1 MGARTRR
8 FASLPSSSNTTKAAG
23 IAALCAVMLLAGCGG
38 SAGIASDSSTPVIR
52 GDVFFYSKGGVEV
65 SPDVA
70 EPTKDE
76 QGVTVERQQ
85 GVTVAPEEDG
95 GDVEI
100 IAKKDAW
107 FWGTE
112 PGEPLDQGSADL
124 KSVTFNSGANDVTGT
139 MPVQIASAETALT
152 ENLFKRSGYV
162 FDGWATTSNGSTEY
176 ADGFKYPFTTD
187 ATLYA
192 RWVAAPSSTVTF
204 NANGGER
211 TMGDQT
217 ANRLTPLKANEFTKS
232 GYVFDGWATISTGD
246 KAYGNGDDYKFGENV
261 TLYARWVVA
270 PSSTVM
276 APAATVP
283 GAPGL
288 TALSRRSK
296 TEVWVTFSAP
306 SSNGGKPITEYTVT
320 VKGPNG
326 RILTQSFPAQAG
338 RVSVGQLNNSGF
350 YTFTVRAVNSV
361 GTSKPSNATRYLK
374 LG

>member
-1 MGARTRR
+1 
-8 FASLPSSSNTTKAAG
+8 
-23 IAALCAVMLLAGCGG
+23 
-38 SAGIASDSSTPVIR
+38 
-52 GDVFFYSKGGVEV
+52 VFLYSKGGVEV

-162 FDGWATTSNGSTEY
+162 FDGWATTSNGSNAY
-176 ADGFKYPFTTD
+176 ADGFKYPFTSD

-192 RWVAAPSSTVTF
+192 RWAGCPVLSGSWTVT
-204 NANGGER
+204 AAVGG
-211 TMGDQT
+211 
-217 ANRLTPLKANEFTKS
+217 
-232 GYVFDGWATISTGD
+232 
-246 KAYGNGDDYKFGENV
+246 V
-261 TLYARWVVA
+261 TRMVV
-270 PSSTVM
+270 
-276 APAATVP
+276 
-283 GAPGL
+283 
-288 TALSRRSK
+288 
-296 TEVWVTFSAP
+296 FSAP
-306 SSNGGKPITEYTVT
+306 TTASS
-320 VKGPNG
+320 GP
-326 RILTQSFPAQAG
+326 RSRPRQIRARARRSAPRRRAG
-338 RVSVGQLNNSGF
+338 P
-350 YTFTVRAVNSV
+350 
-361 GTSKPSNATRYLK
+361 SKC
-374 LG
+374 GVW